1 MSEYEKYLTKNIGL
15 SANDNEN
22 EISVFEIKELM
33 LFREDAKSN
42 AGYGDDKMLAAQ
54 EFLEFL
60 DIEYHEILD
69 ADFIFKHDDD
79 PVWLWVK
86 FSQEVGRKKRG
97 DTKIYNIQIHGGNNQ
112 IGDGNTQHNNGNKA

>member
-1 MSEYEKYLTKNIGL
+1 MLEQDKYWTKNIGL
-15 SANDNEN
+15 SVNDNEN
-22 EISVFEIKELM
+22 EISVFEVKELM

-54 EFLEFL
+54 
-60 DIEYHEILD
+60 
-69 ADFIFKHDDD
+69 DFVIKDKDD

-86 FSQEVGRKKRG
+86 FSQGIGRKKRG

-112 IGDGNTQHNNGNKA
+112 IGNGNTQNNNGSKA

>member
-1 MSEYEKYLTKNIGL
+1 MLEQDKYWTKSIGL
-15 SANDNEN
+15 SVNDNEN
-22 EISVFEIKELM
+22 EISVFEVKELM

-69 ADFIFKHDDD
+69 ADFVIKDKDD

-86 FSQEVGRKKRG
+86 FSQGIGRKKRG

-112 IGDGNTQHNNGNKA
+112 IGNGNTQNNNGSKA

>member
-1 MSEYEKYLTKNIGL
+1 MLEQDKYWTKNIGL
-15 SANDNEN
+15 SVNDNEN
-22 EISVFEIKELM
+22 EISVFEAKELM

-69 ADFIFKHDDD
+69 ADFVIKDKED

-86 FSQEVGRKKRG
+86 FSQGIGRKKRG

-112 IGDGNTQHNNGNKA
+112 IGNGNTQNNNGSKA

>member
-1 MSEYEKYLTKNIGL
+1 MLEGDKYWTKNIGL
-15 SANDNEN
+15 SASDSEN
-22 EISVFEIKELM
+22 EISVFEVKELM

-69 ADFIFKHDDD
+69 ADFISKYDDD

-112 IGDGNTQHNNGNKA
+112 IGDNNMQNNYSRK

>member
-1 MSEYEKYLTKNIGL
+1 MLEQDKYWTKNIGL
-15 SANDNEN
+15 SVNDNEN
-22 EISVFEIKELM
+22 EISVFEVKELM

-69 ADFIFKHDDD
+69 ADFVIKDKDD

-86 FSQEVGRKKRG
+86 FSQGIGRKKRG

-112 IGDGNTQHNNGNKA
+112 IGNGNTQNNNA

>member
-1 MSEYEKYLTKNIGL
+1 MLEQDKYWTKNIGL
-15 SANDNEN
+15 SVNDNEN
-22 EISVFEIKELM
+22 EISVFEVKELM

-69 ADFIFKHDDD
+69 ADFVIKDKDD

-86 FSQEVGRKKRG
+86 FSQGIGRKKRG

-112 IGDGNTQHNNGNKA
+112 IGDGNTQNNNGSKA

>member
-1 MSEYEKYLTKNIGL
+1 MLEQDKYWTKNIGL
-15 SANDNEN
+15 SVSDNEN
-22 EISVFEIKELM
+22 EISVFEVKELM

-42 AGYGDDKMLAAQ
+42 AGYGNDKMFAAQ

-69 ADFIFKHDDD
+69 ADFISKHNDD

-86 FSQEVGRKKRG
+86 FSQEAGRKKRG
-97 DTKIYNIQIHGGNNQ
+97 DVKTYNIQINGGNNQ
-112 IGDGNTQHNNGNKA
+112 IGDGNTQYNNGNKA

>member
-1 MSEYEKYLTKNIGL
+1 MLEQDKYWTKNIGL
-15 SANDNEN
+15 SVNDNEN
-22 EISVFEIKELM
+22 EISVFEAKELM

-69 ADFIFKHDDD
+69 ADFVIKDKDD

-86 FSQEVGRKKRG
+86 FSQGIGRKKRG

-112 IGDGNTQHNNGNKA
+112 IGNGNTQNNNGSKA

>member
-1 MSEYEKYLTKNIGL
+1 MLEQDKYWTKNIGL
-15 SANDNEN
+15 SVNDNEN
-22 EISVFEIKELM
+22 EISVFEVKDLM

-42 AGYGDDKMLAAQ
+42 VGHGNDKMLAAE

-69 ADFIFKHDDD
+69 ADFVIKDKDD

-86 FSQEVGRKKRG
+86 FSQGIGRKKRG

-112 IGDGNTQHNNGNKA
+112 IGNGNTQNNNGSKA

>member
-1 MSEYEKYLTKNIGL
+1 MLEQDKYWKKNIGL
-15 SANDNEN
+15 SVNDNEN
-22 EISVFEIKELM
+22 EISVFEVKELM

-69 ADFIFKHDDD
+69 ADFVIKDKDD

-86 FSQEVGRKKRG
+86 FSQGIGRKKRG

-112 IGDGNTQHNNGNKA
+112 IGNGNTQNNNGSKA

>member
-1 MSEYEKYLTKNIGL
+1 MLEQDKYWTKNIGL
-15 SANDNEN
+15 SVNDNEN
-22 EISVFEIKELM
+22 EISVFEVKELM

-69 ADFIFKHDDD
+69 ADFVIKDKDD

-86 FSQEVGRKKRG
+86 FSQGIGRKKRG

-112 IGDGNTQHNNGNKA
+112 IGDRNTQHNNGDKA

>member
-1 MSEYEKYLTKNIGL
+1 MLEQDKYWTKNIGL
-15 SANDNEN
+15 SVNDNEN
-22 EISVFEIKELM
+22 EISVFEVKELM

-69 ADFIFKHDDD
+69 ADFVIKDKDD

-86 FSQEVGRKKRG
+86 FSQGIGRKKRG

-112 IGDGNTQHNNGNKA
+112 IGNGNTQNNNGSKA

>member
-1 MSEYEKYLTKNIGL
+1 MLEQDKYWTKNIGL
-15 SANDNEN
+15 SVNDNEN
-22 EISVFEIKELM
+22 EISVFEVKELM

-60 DIEYHEILD
+60 DIEYNEILD
-69 ADFIFKHDDD
+69 ADFVIKDKDD

-86 FSQEVGRKKRG
+86 FSQGIGRKKRG

-112 IGDGNTQHNNGNKA
+112 IGNGNTQNNNGSKA